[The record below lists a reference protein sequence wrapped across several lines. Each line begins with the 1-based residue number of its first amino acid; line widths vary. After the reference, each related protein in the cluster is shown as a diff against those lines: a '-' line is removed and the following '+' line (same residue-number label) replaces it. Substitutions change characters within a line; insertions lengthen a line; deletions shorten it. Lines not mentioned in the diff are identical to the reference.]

1 VLAVVMS
8 LLPLLLPLVG
18 VKPRVASEAA
28 RFVWARV
35 PNVFPFLLVV
45 ALRAYLQANGVT
57 RPIVIATIG
66 GNLVNL
72 AGNAHFIY
80 GVPSLGIPAMG
91 VVGSALS
98 SSFASACMFGV
109 LVVALRAL
117 PAPEDPDR
125 RTFDPVLTRSIV
137 RLGLP
142 IAGQLVAEVGAF
154 ALAGVLCG
162 RLGEVPGAAHQVALT
177 LASITFTLTLGVSA
191 ATSVRVGQHV
201 GHDDTPAAR
210 RAGFL
215 GLATGVCV
223 MMTSGLAFLTM
234 PGLLARGIAPAAEI
248 VAAAIPLVGVAAVF
262 QVFDGLQVV
271 AAGALRG
278 AGDTRAALWANV
290 IGYYVLGLPIGVLL
304 GFFAGWGAAGVWWG
318 LTVGLIVVAVWLVA
332 RFALV
337 SSRPIRRVG

>member
-1 VLAVVMS
+1 
-8 LLPLLLPLVG
+8 
-18 VKPRVASEAA
+18 
-28 RFVWARV
+28 
-35 PNVFPFLLVV
+35 
-45 ALRAYLQANGVT
+45 
-57 RPIVIATIG
+57 
-66 GNLVNL
+66 
-72 AGNAHFIY
+72 
-80 GVPSLGIPAMG
+80 
-91 VVGSALS
+91 
-98 SSFASACMFGV
+98 
-109 LVVALRAL
+109 
-117 PAPEDPDR
+117 
-125 RTFDPVLTRSIV
+125 
-137 RLGLP
+137 
-142 IAGQLVAEVGAF
+142 
-154 ALAGVLCG
+154 
-162 RLGEVPGAAHQVALT
+162 
-177 LASITFTLTLGVSA
+177 
-191 ATSVRVGQHV
+191 
-201 GHDDTPAAR
+201 
-210 RAGFL
+210 
-215 GLATGVCV
+215 